1 MAGEMLPLDDAIC
14 QSISG
19 HSVVTWPF
27 VFPSSLWSKGSSNP
41 VCGQLLRLSLQRG
54 SSMTFLSK
62 GSSRH
67 PSAGP
72 DLRLGA
78 GSSG

>member
-1 MAGEMLPLDDAIC
+1 MAGEMLPLDGAIC

-27 VFPSSLWSKGSSNP
+27 VFPSSLWSKGSSSP
-41 VCGQLLRLSLQRG
+41 VCGQLLRLSLQWG
-54 SSMTFLSK
+54 TFLSK